1 MALPALRPLSV
12 GEILDVSFQL
22 YRRHFAALAMVALI
36 CSGLP
41 VLLSLY
47 IEASGG
53 ILQHVWL
60 TLAYYGIFVVLS
72 AIATAA
78 TVFIV
83 SESYLGRPLSAAEAL
98 SRAAPL
104 LWRVIA
110 CSVLTGVL
118 VMVGFLFFVIPGFVV
133 VCGVILAFPVL
144 VLEPGTTANGA
155 LSRSWALTRGSRWR
169 IFGMLVTIFLLL
181 YIPIVAL
188 TALAALVFAELT
200 HAIKQVFATTVAW
213 PPART
218 FLGACLVIGLTY
230 LVGDR
235 AYLGLSIPLI
245 TGALAGGAGIAAGA
259 FALQWLE
266 FQFVVRTHATE
277 TYMVLLAVAFLGLGI
292 YVGSRLFRRPAAG
305 PFVPNTQVRDTLKVS
320 DREFEVL
327 TLLAEGRS
335 NKEIARQLDV
345 SPNTVKTHVASLFD
359 KLEAKRRT
367 EAISRARELGMIR

>member
-22 YRRHFAALAMVALI
+22 YRRHFAALAMVALV

-41 VLLSLY
+41 VLLSLF

-53 ILQHVWL
+53 MLQHVWL

-104 LWRVIA
+104 LWRVIT
-110 CSVLTGVL
+110 CSVLTGLL
-118 VMVGFLFFVIPGFVV
+118 VMVGFLLFVIPGIVL

-144 VLEPGTTANGA
+144 VLEPGTSASGA

-169 IFGMLVTIFLLL
+169 IFGMLVTLFLLL

-188 TALAALVFAELT
+188 TALAALVLPDA
-200 HAIKQVFATTVAW
+200 A
-213 PPART
+213 P
-218 FLGACLVIGLTY
+218 GAAMAGGIVGLV
-230 LVGDR
+230 
-235 AYLGLSIPLI
+235 
-245 TGALAGGAGIAAGA
+245 LAGV
-259 FALQWLE
+259 LQL
-266 FQFVVRTHATE
+266 FLYPLFYCVLTVSYYDLRVRKE
-277 TYMVLLAVAFLGLGI
+277 GFDL
-292 YVGSRLFRRPAAG
+292 
-305 PFVPNTQVRDTLKVS
+305 
-320 DREFEVL
+320 EVL
-327 TLLAEGRS
+327 AQTLQTA
-335 NKEIARQLDV
+335 
-345 SPNTVKTHVASLFD
+345 
-359 KLEAKRRT
+359 
-367 EAISRARELGMIR
+367 

>member
-22 YRRHFAALAMVALI
+22 YRRHFAALAMVALV

-41 VLLSLY
+41 VLLSLF

-53 ILQHVWL
+53 MLQHVWL

-104 LWRVIA
+104 LWRVIT
-110 CSVLTGVL
+110 CSVLTGLL
-118 VMVGFLFFVIPGFVV
+118 VMVGFLLFVIPGIVL

-144 VLEPGTTANGA
+144 VLEPGTSASGA

-169 IFGMLVTIFLLL
+169 IFGMLVTLFLLL

-188 TALAALVFAELT
+188 TALAALLLPDAAPGSAMTGGFV
-200 HAIKQVFATTVAW
+200 
-213 PPART
+213 
-218 FLGACLVIGLTY
+218 GLV
-230 LVGDR
+230 
-235 AYLGLSIPLI
+235 
-245 TGALAGGAGIAAGA
+245 LAGV
-259 FALQWLE
+259 LQL
-266 FQFVVRTHATE
+266 FLYPLFYCVLTVSYYDLRVRKE
-277 TYMVLLAVAFLGLGI
+277 GFDL
-292 YVGSRLFRRPAAG
+292 
-305 PFVPNTQVRDTLKVS
+305 
-320 DREFEVL
+320 EVL
-327 TLLAEGRS
+327 AQTLQTA
-335 NKEIARQLDV
+335 
-345 SPNTVKTHVASLFD
+345 
-359 KLEAKRRT
+359 
-367 EAISRARELGMIR
+367 